1 MPKYLY
7 RCSSCDAESFFYH
20 SISDIRKDC
29 VECGAIDTLTK
40 LPSKFSLQKINKKEK
55 IGNVVKKSIDEF
67 SRELDEEKEKM
78 KNIMWEESV

>member
-7 RCSSCDAESFFYH
+7 RCSSCGAENFFYH
-20 SISDIRKDC
+20 SVSDVEKDC
-29 VECGAIDTLTK
+29 VECGGIDTLAK

-55 IGNVVKKSIDEF
+55 IGSVVKKSIDEF

-78 KNIMWEESV
+78 KNVMWEESV